1 MKSEC
6 TKSECTKSGC
16 GAMTQLCTFL
26 FHYRIYS
33 ENHSYEDFASFSVT
47 FEGKNYLIHRYK

>member
-6 TKSECTKSGC
+6 TKRGC